1 MNDELKNE
9 LMYLA
14 VFSVLKRLYSTGNIS
29 KEVFNRLNNKNA
41 ENQNCKPIAI

>member
-14 VFSVLKRLYSTGNIS
+14 VFSVLKRLYSNGDIS

-41 ENQNCKPIAI
+41 ENQNCKPITI

>member
-1 MNDELKNE
+1 MDDNLKSELV
-9 LMYLA
+9 YLA
-14 VFSVLKRLYSTGNIS
+14 VFSVLKRLYSNDDIS